1 MEVSYSREFKKDFAK
16 LQKKTQLQFFERLTL
31 YLEDP
36 QHPLLR
42 VHTLSGEYLGYKSF
56 NVTADVRVIFT
67 IRNNRTVLY
76 LDMIGTHSQLYK

>member
-1 MEVSYSREFKKDFAK
+1 MEVAYSRDFKKDFAK
-16 LQKKTQLQFFERLTL
+16 LQKKTQLHFFDRLSL

-42 VHTLSGEYLGYKSF
+42 VHTLSGNYLGYQSF

-67 IRNNRTVLY
+67 IRDNRTVLY
-76 LDMIGTHSQLYK
+76 LDMIGTHSQLYR